1 MRKGFFATTALAAV
15 GAAALAASPAH
26 AIPTIQAQLAARTA
40 PAVASTSN
48 VGFDVFLPLRNK
60 AQLSELLAAQ
70 QSPGSPQFHKWLTP
84 AQFAERFGPTRL
96 QMARIASDLRARGL
110 SVEMHTRA
118 LHVSGSA
125 ADINRALS
133 TTLVTAQLPS
143 GVRHTVASRAIT
155 LPASIAAAGGIVVS
169 FSQHLH
175 EAHTMARNVGQIDP
189 ANRNSATGT
198 YWYNDLKQAY
208 QYPSYNTMVT
218 TPSGKTQ
225 RLDGTGT
232 TIALLMS
239 SDALDSDVAAMFN
252 HEGWSTVTGKPNPT
266 LYKHIAV
273 NGGCAIAG
281 APQACG
287 AFDESSLDVQMAIT
301 GAPGARVELY
311 NIPSLSD
318 DNIIAGYQQI
328 VDDNEADV
336 ISSSFGGCELYYTAD
351 YNSGTDYTYLLTLES
366 ELYMQGNAQGQT
378 FLASS
383 GDNAGL
389 QCPSKSYVLDGQA
402 GTFQAGVSVP
412 AADPNVTAVGG
423 TNLVT
428 TFTTKG
434 ALESAYVGENA
445 WSDPLVPY
453 DVYGFGTTVSGG
465 YWGAGGGVST
475 IFPRPVY
482 QTVVSMGSEH
492 FRAVPD
498 IGMMV
503 GGCPGGISVTPCNGG
518 NQPINGN
525 GNTQRSAVAVAIGGK
540 FYGLIGT
547 SVASP
552 EGASAVALAIE
563 HYGRQGNINTW
574 LYYFSALQF
583 MNGENPKSPY
593 TVYHHGIQGY
603 NGIVANSA
611 PFQANYNYTTGNGT
625 PIVFRLVGVPD
636 AAVAGT
642 PRSASNP

>member
-1 MRKGFFATTALAAV
+1 MRKGCLVTTALAAIGV
-15 GAAALAASPAH
+15 AALAAAPAH
-26 AIPTIQAQLAARTA
+26 AIPTIKAQLAANMA
-40 PAVASTSN
+40 PAVADTSK
-48 VGFDVFLPLRNK
+48 VSFDVFLPLRNK
-60 AQLSELLAAQ
+60 ADLSALLAAQ
-70 QSPGSPQFHKWLTP
+70 QNPGSPQFHKWLTP
-84 AQFAERFGPTRL
+84 AQFAERFGPSKL
-96 QMARIASDLRARGL
+96 QMLRIATELRARGL
-110 SVEMHTRA
+110 SVDLHTRA

-125 ADINRALS
+125 ADVNKVLA
-133 TTLVTAQLPS
+133 TKLVTAQLPS
-143 GVRHTVASRAIT
+143 GMRHTVAARAIT
-155 LPASIAAAGGIVVS
+155 LPASITAAGGMVVS
-169 FSQHLH
+169 FSQHPH

-189 ANRNSATGT
+189 TNRNSATGT

-208 QYPSYNTMVT
+208 QYPAYGTTVT
-218 TPSGKTQ
+218 TPSGATQ
-225 RLDGTGT
+225 LLDGTGT

-273 NGGCAIAG
+273 NGGCAVTG

-301 GAPGARVELY
+301 GAPGAHVELY
-311 NIPSLSD
+311 NIPDLSD
-318 DNIIAGYQQI
+318 DSIIAGYQQI

-351 YNSGTDYTYLLTLES
+351 YNSGTDYTYLLMLED

-378 FLASS
+378 FMASS

-389 QCPSKSYVLDGQA
+389 ECPSKSYVLNGQA

-428 TFTTKG
+428 SYTKG
-434 ALESAYVGENA
+434 SYDSTYVGENA
-445 WSDPLVPY
+445 WSDPLKPY
-453 DVYGFGTTVSGG
+453 DVYGLGATVSGG

-482 QTVVSMGSEH
+482 QTVAYSGSET

-503 GGCPGGISVTPCNGG
+503 GGCPGSISVTPCNGG

-552 EGASAVALAIE
+552 EGASAIALGIE
-563 HYGRQGNINTW
+563 HYGRLGNINAW
-574 LYYFSALQF
+574 LYTFSAMQQYTPG
-583 MNGENPKSPY
+583 GESAA
-593 TVYHHGIQGY
+593 VAFLHHGIQGY
-603 NGIVANSA
+603 NGVEANSSYSVG
-611 PFQANYNYTTGNGT
+611 YNHTTGIGT
-625 PIVFRLVGVPD
+625 PIVYRLVGVPN
-636 AAVAGT
+636 AQVAGT
-642 PRSASNP
+642 PRTATNP